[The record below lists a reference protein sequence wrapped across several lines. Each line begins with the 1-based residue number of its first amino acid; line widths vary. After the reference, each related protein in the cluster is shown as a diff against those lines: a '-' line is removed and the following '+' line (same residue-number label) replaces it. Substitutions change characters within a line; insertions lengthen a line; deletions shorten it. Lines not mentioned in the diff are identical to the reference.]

1 MGTPEWLGKLFDTID
16 NKDAD
21 GFVAFLTEDATFT
34 FGNADPV
41 QGKTAIKELL
51 IGFFGSIKAIRHE
64 ILDVWTHPDAVIS
77 RGTVTYTRHDS
88 STLTVP
94 FANIFK
100 MENNLVRE
108 YLIYVDT
115 SQLYAGA

>member
-1 MGTPEWLGKLFDTID
+1 METPGWLGKLFETID
-16 NKDAD
+16 NKDAR
-21 GFVAFLTEDATFT
+21 GFLTFLTDDATFT
-34 FGNADPV
+34 FGNGDPV
-41 QGKTAIKELL
+41 HGKEAIKDVLV
-51 IGFFGSIKAIRHE
+51 GFFGSIEAIRHE

-100 MENNLVRE
+100 MDNGLVRE

-115 SQLYAGA
+115 SQLYAQT